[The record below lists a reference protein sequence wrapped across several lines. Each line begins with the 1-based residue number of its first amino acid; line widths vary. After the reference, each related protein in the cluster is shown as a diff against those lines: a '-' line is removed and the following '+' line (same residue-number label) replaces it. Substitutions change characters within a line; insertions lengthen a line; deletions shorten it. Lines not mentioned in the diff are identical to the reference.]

1 MADKSW
7 TDINLK
13 SSYALSNFKFMVDD
27 TDIDLVNGT
36 ILTHPNEH
44 TIAEYIAL
52 AFSISLLHVLCQP
65 HPMDW
70 EPGQIKEK
78 AAMRGQRKIQTLD
91 VGKVAMFTAVGMS
104 IATPSNHHIRKK
116 YGKRYYPCY
125 MGIATVMYLDSDSGF
140 DWGCDYDGTGNGCG
154 YGFSETTDS
163 GGNGGNAIGGIDF
176 DGGGDGGNDIG
187 GIDFDGGGD
196 GDGAGCG
203 GCGGCGGGGD
213 LGGGDFGGGGSGWGG
228 ASGGDTGGDSG
239 GDGGGGGGDG
249 GGGGGDGGGGGGC
262 GGGGCGGGGCGGGGC
277 GGGGCG
283 G

>member
-27 TDIDLVNGT
+27 TEIDLVNGT
-36 ILTHPNEH
+36 ILTNPNEH

-91 VGKVAMFTAVGMS
+91 VGKAAMFTAVGMS

-116 YGKRYYPCY
+116 YGKRYYPFY
-125 MGIATVMYLDSDSGF
+125 MGGAPVMYLDSDSGF

-154 YGFSETTDS
+154 YGFSETTDN
-163 GGNGGNAIGGIDF
+163 GGDGGNAIGGIDF
-176 DGGGDGGNDIG
+176 DVGGD
-187 GIDFDGGGD
+187 GD

-203 GCGGCGGGGD
+203 GCGGCGGGG
-213 LGGGDFGGGGSGWGG
+213 GGDFGGGDSGDGWGG
-228 ASGGDTGGDSG
+228 DSGGGWDGASG
-239 GDGGGGGGDG
+239 GDGGGDSGGGCG
-249 GGGGGDGGGGGGC
+249 GDSGGDGGGGGGC

-277 GGGGCG
+277 GG
-283 G
+283 